1 MTLNILRHSEVLKR
15 PKNLFTQ
22 YFAKITSNKM
32 LKLFD
37 FVQHRIKST
46 DVTILEKMN
55 LHHKNKPY
63 VPPKA
68 IDKGNRLFYSFV

>member
-1 MTLNILRHSEVLKR
+1 
-15 PKNLFTQ
+15 
-22 YFAKITSNKM
+22 M

-46 DVTILEKMN
+46 DVTISRTMN
-55 LHHKNKPY
+55 LQHKNEPY
-63 VPPKA
+63 VSPKA